1 MNLDDLLKSIREED
15 DDSKGGK
22 INGEKFL
29 KRKTFENPLKGQRYT
44 APSIPGDVKPLIKP
58 VVVNISLD
66 KLIPSNDD
74 AIEKFIPND
83 DDERKEI
90 IEKLIP
96 SNDDVRKEI
105 IEKLIPSNDDAIEK
119 LIPNDD
125 DVSKEILEK
134 LDELIDVI
142 KADNELEKKEQDY
155 DRKKDARE
163 KRQKRE
169 KRIEVG
175 KIFSNVSGGVKKAIG
190 GLQNVFNTI
199 VRFLAFT
206 LLGQI
211 VKFVTDFLGDPK
223 NKKFIEDAQKFILGI
238 PDKLKEVR
246 DKLIP
251 VIDWFKEQGP
261 KIAKFA
267 EDFRKLLAKF
277 PFLGQYFAT
286 EKEKEEGLETVPGTK
301 LLPGQGVALPDVG
314 PGGVPMIIPFATGG
328 FAMGTDTVPAMLTPG
343 EFIMSRGAVN
353 MFGAD
358 TMMAMNKAGGG
369 TNIPKFGLVSG
380 YQGGGIVAM
389 SDMQRKALDVLAKY
403 ESKGSGDY
411 NAVNQYGDD
420 EGRGNKYKFPDGS
433 TTFAGDYRN
442 APFNP
447 SKKPLTSLTVR
458 EVLSLQSDDGS
469 LSMRQWADQGKLHAV
484 GKYQIIGNTLP
495 GLVERAKVP
504 LSAKFDE
511 KAQDILALQL
521 MKERG
526 ITPWVG
532 PSDKALPPERAI
544 VEAARKDPIPTYV
557 KPVQKKVT
565 PSDAPPVIPSYSVG
579 ESMGPGFDS
588 NDRAQAVRKDLIDQ
602 MNANRKK
609 DNRFSGFDLD
619 FIFNPIREFL
629 EVDTPNTP
637 TSTKII
643 VLPAVKQTAQQPST
657 QVDNEIPNFK
667 ISSGVRMRGLV
678 GKALGIEDLVS

>member
-22 INGEKFL
+22 INAENFKT
-29 KRKTFENPLKGQRYT
+29 KTFKNPLIGQSFK
-44 APSIPGDVKPLIKP
+44 APGLPSVRP
-58 VVVNISLD
+58 VVVKIEPD
-66 KLIPSNDD
+66 KLIP
-74 AIEKFIPND
+74 K
-83 DDERKEI
+83 DE
-90 IEKLIP
+90 
-96 SNDDVRKEI
+96 DT
-105 IEKLIPSNDDAIEK
+105 
-119 LIPNDD
+119 
-125 DVSKEILEK
+125 SKELIEK

-142 KADNELEKKEQDY
+142 KKDNELEKKEQDY
-155 DRKKDARE
+155 DRKKDAKVKRE
-163 KRQKRE
+163 TRE

-175 KIFSNVSGGVKKAIG
+175 KIFSNAGSGIKKAIG
-190 GLQNVFNTI
+190 GLQNVFDTVI
-199 VRFLAFT
+199 RFLAFT

-223 NKKFIEDAQKFILGI
+223 NKKFLEDAQKFISGI
-238 PDKLKEVR
+238 PDKLREVR

-251 VIDWFKEQGP
+251 VVDWFKEQGP

-267 EDFRKLLAKF
+267 EDFRKLLVRF

-301 LLPGQGVALPDVG
+301 LLPGQGVPLPDVG

-343 EFIMSRGAVN
+343 EFVMSRGAVS

-369 TNIPKFGLVSG
+369 TNIPKYGLVPGFS
-380 YQGGGIVAM
+380 GGGIVPM

-411 NAVNQYGDD
+411 NAINQYGDK
-420 EGRGNKYKFPDGS
+420 EGRGNKYTFPDGS

-447 SKKPLTSLTVR
+447 SKKSLTSLTVGDI
-458 EVLSLQSDDGS
+458 LKLQYDDGS

-495 GLVERAKVP
+495 GLVDRAKVP

-526 ITPWVG
+526 INPWVG

-557 KPVQKKVT
+557 KPVEKTV
-565 PSDAPPVIPSYSVG
+565 APPVTSAIEPTAEKKSV
-579 ESMGPGFDS
+579 D
-588 NDRAQAVRKDLIDQ
+588 D
-602 MNANRKK
+602 
-609 DNRFSGFDLD
+609 RFSGVDLD
-619 FIFNPIREFL
+619 FIFKPIRQFL
-629 EVDTPNTP
+629 GIDTPNVP
-637 TSTKII
+637 TKTSFI
-643 VLPAVKQTAQQPST
+643 VLPTIQEKAQQPGT
-657 QVDNEIPNFK
+657 QVGNEIPNFK

>member
-22 INGEKFL
+22 INADKF
-29 KRKTFENPLKGQRYT
+29 KTKSFKNPLIGQKFK
-44 APSIPGDVKPLIKP
+44 APGLPTERP
-58 VVVNISLD
+58 VVIKVEPD
-66 KLIPSNDD
+66 KLIP
-74 AIEKFIPND
+74 K
-83 DDERKEI
+83 DE
-90 IEKLIP
+90 
-96 SNDDVRKEI
+96 DT
-105 IEKLIPSNDDAIEK
+105 
-119 LIPNDD
+119 
-125 DVSKEILEK
+125 SKEILEK

-142 KADNELEKKEQDY
+142 KKDNELEKKEQDY

-175 KIFSNVSGGVKKAIG
+175 KIFSNARSGIKKAIG
-190 GLQNVFNTI
+190 GLQNVFDTVI
-199 VRFLAFT
+199 RFLGFT

-223 NKKFIEDAQKFILGI
+223 NKKFLEDAQKFISGI
-238 PDKLKEVR
+238 PDKLREVR

-251 VIDWFKEQGP
+251 VVDWFKEQGP

-267 EDFRKLLAKF
+267 EEFRKLIVRF

-286 EKEKEEGLETVPGTK
+286 EKEKKEGLEDSSPGTI
-301 LLPGQGVALPDVG
+301 LRPGQGVPLPRTG
-314 PGGVPMIIPFATGG
+314 PGGFPGYFPMFAAGG
-328 FAMGTDTVPAMLTPG
+328 LMLGMGTDTVPAMLTPG
-343 EFIMSRGAVN
+343 EFVMSRGAVN

-369 TNIPKFGLVSG
+369 TNIPKYGLVSG
-380 YQGGGIVAM
+380 FSGGGIVPM

-411 NAVNQYGDD
+411 NAINQYGDK
-420 EGRGNKYKFPDGS
+420 EGRGNKYTFPDGS

-447 SKKPLTSLTVR
+447 TKKSLTSFTVG
-458 EVLSLQSDDGS
+458 EILKLQYDDGS

-484 GKYQIIGNTLP
+484 GKYQFIGNTLP

-532 PSDKALPPERAI
+532 PSDEALPPERAI
-544 VEAARKDPIPTYV
+544 IEAARKDPIPTYV
-557 KPVQKKVT
+557 KPVEKTV
-565 PSDAPPVIPSYSVG
+565 APPPPVMSAIEDTTTKQPV
-579 ESMGPGFDS
+579 
-588 NDRAQAVRKDLIDQ
+588 
-602 MNANRKK
+602 

-619 FIFNPIREFL
+619 IIFKPIRRFL
-629 EVDTPNTP
+629 GVDTPNVP
-637 TSTKII
+637 TKTSFI
-643 VLPAVKQTAQQPST
+643 VLPTIKETAQQPGT
-657 QVDNEIPNFK
+657 QVSNEIPNFK

>member
-22 INGEKFL
+22 INAENFKT
-29 KRKTFENPLKGQRYT
+29 KTFKNPLIGQSFK
-44 APSIPGDVKPLIKP
+44 APGLPSVRP
-58 VVVNISLD
+58 VVVKIEPD
-66 KLIPSNDD
+66 KLIP
-74 AIEKFIPND
+74 K
-83 DDERKEI
+83 DEDI
-90 IEKLIP
+90 
-96 SNDDVRKEI
+96 
-105 IEKLIPSNDDAIEK
+105 
-119 LIPNDD
+119 
-125 DVSKEILEK
+125 SKELIEK
-134 LDELIDVI
+134 LDELVSVI
-142 KADNELEKKEQDY
+142 KDDNDLEKQRQDY
-155 DRKKDARE
+155 EKKQEAKE

-169 KRIEVG
+169 ERIE
-175 KIFSNVSGGVKKAIG
+175 GVKKILGITRTTKKAIKKVQDIFDTV
-190 GLQNVFNTI
+190 L
-199 VRFLAFT
+199 RFLGFT

-223 NKKFIEDAQKFILGI
+223 NKKFLEDAQNFIRGI
-238 PDKLKEVR
+238 PDKLREVR

-251 VIDWFKEQGP
+251 VVDWFKEQGP

-267 EDFRKLLAKF
+267 EDFRKLIAKF
-277 PFLGQYFAT
+277 PFLGQYFKT
-286 EKEKEEGLETVPGTK
+286 KEEKEADQKRREEAQKRREQAEKDFGPFGILKGGGM
-301 LLPGQGVALPDVG
+301 LPFL
-314 PGGVPMIIPFATGG
+314 
-328 FAMGTDTVPAMLTPG
+328 GTDTVPAMLTPG
-343 EFIMSRGAVN
+343 EFVMSRGAVN

-369 TNIPKFGLVSG
+369 TNIPKYGLVSG
-380 YQGGGIVAM
+380 FSGGGIVPM

-411 NAVNQYGDD
+411 NAINQYGDK
-420 EGRGNKYKFPDGS
+420 EGRGNKYTFPDGS

-447 SKKPLTSLTVR
+447 SKKSLTSLTVGDI
-458 EVLSLQSDDGS
+458 LKLQYDDGS

-557 KPVQKKVT
+557 KPVEKTVA
-565 PSDAPPVIPSYSVG
+565 PSPPVMSAIEDTTTKQPV
-579 ESMGPGFDS
+579 
-588 NDRAQAVRKDLIDQ
+588 
-602 MNANRKK
+602 

-619 FIFNPIREFL
+619 FIFKPIRRFL
-629 EVDTPNTP
+629 GVDTPNVP
-637 TSTKII
+637 TKTSFI
-643 VLPAVKQTAQQPST
+643 VLPTIQEKAQQPST
-657 QVDNEIPNFK
+657 QVGNEIPNFK

>member
-22 INGEKFL
+22 INADKF
-29 KRKTFENPLKGQRYT
+29 KTKSFKNPLIGQKFK
-44 APSIPGDVKPLIKP
+44 APGLPTERP
-58 VVVNISLD
+58 VVIKVEPD
-66 KLIPSNDD
+66 KLIP
-74 AIEKFIPND
+74 K
-83 DDERKEI
+83 DE
-90 IEKLIP
+90 
-96 SNDDVRKEI
+96 DT
-105 IEKLIPSNDDAIEK
+105 
-119 LIPNDD
+119 
-125 DVSKEILEK
+125 SKEILEK

-142 KADNELEKKEQDY
+142 KKDNELEKKEQDY

-175 KIFSNVSGGVKKAIG
+175 KIFSNARSGIKKAIG
-190 GLQNVFNTI
+190 GLQNVFDTVI
-199 VRFLAFT
+199 RFLGFT

-223 NKKFIEDAQKFILGI
+223 NKKFLEDAQKFISGI
-238 PDKLKEVR
+238 PDKLREVR

-251 VIDWFKEQGP
+251 VVDWFKEQGP

-267 EDFRKLLAKF
+267 EEFRKLIVRF

-286 EKEKEEGLETVPGTK
+286 EKEKKEGLEDSSPGTI
-301 LLPGQGVALPDVG
+301 LRPGQGVPLPRTG
-314 PGGVPMIIPFATGG
+314 PGGFPGYFPMFAAGG
-328 FAMGTDTVPAMLTPG
+328 LMLGMGTDTVPAMLTPG
-343 EFIMSRGAVN
+343 EFVMSRGAVN

-369 TNIPKFGLVSG
+369 TNIPKYGLVSG
-380 YQGGGIVAM
+380 FSGGGIVPM
-389 SDMQRKALDVLAKY
+389 SDLQRKALGILAKY

-411 NAVNQYGDD
+411 NAINQYGDK
-420 EGRGNKYKFPDGS
+420 EGRGNKYTFPDGS

-447 SKKPLTSLTVR
+447 TKKSLTSFTVG
-458 EVLSLQSDDGS
+458 EILKLQYDDGS

-484 GKYQIIGNTLP
+484 GKYQFIGNTLP

-532 PSDKALPPERAI
+532 PSDEALPPERAI
-544 VEAARKDPIPTYV
+544 IEAARKDPIPTYV
-557 KPVQKKVT
+557 KPVEKTV
-565 PSDAPPVIPSYSVG
+565 APPPPVMSAIEDTTTKQPV
-579 ESMGPGFDS
+579 
-588 NDRAQAVRKDLIDQ
+588 
-602 MNANRKK
+602 

-619 FIFNPIREFL
+619 IIFKPIRRFL
-629 EVDTPNTP
+629 GVDTPNVP
-637 TSTKII
+637 TKTSFI
-643 VLPAVKQTAQQPST
+643 VLPTIKETAQQPGT
-657 QVDNEIPNFK
+657 QVGNEIPNFK

>member
-22 INGEKFL
+22 INADKF
-29 KRKTFENPLKGQRYT
+29 KTKSFKNPLVGQRFK
-44 APSIPGDVKPLIKP
+44 APGLPTERP
-58 VVVNISLD
+58 VVIKVEPD
-66 KLIPSNDD
+66 KLIP
-74 AIEKFIPND
+74 K
-83 DDERKEI
+83 DE
-90 IEKLIP
+90 
-96 SNDDVRKEI
+96 DT
-105 IEKLIPSNDDAIEK
+105 
-119 LIPNDD
+119 
-125 DVSKEILEK
+125 SKEILEK

-142 KADNELEKKEQDY
+142 KKDNELEKKEQDY

-175 KIFSNVSGGVKKAIG
+175 KIFSNARSGIKKAIG
-190 GLQNVFNTI
+190 GLQNVFDTVI
-199 VRFLAFT
+199 RFLGFT

-223 NKKFIEDAQKFILGI
+223 NKKFLEDAQKFISGI
-238 PDKLKEVR
+238 PDKLREVR

-251 VIDWFKEQGP
+251 VVDWFKEQGP

-267 EDFRKLLAKF
+267 EEFRKLIVRF

-286 EKEKEEGLETVPGTK
+286 EKEKKEGLEDSSPGTI
-301 LLPGQGVALPDVG
+301 LRPGQGVPLPRTG
-314 PGGVPMIIPFATGG
+314 PGGFPGYFPMFAAGG
-328 FAMGTDTVPAMLTPG
+328 LMLGMGTDTVPAMLTPG
-343 EFIMSRGAVN
+343 EFVMSRGAVN

-369 TNIPKFGLVSG
+369 TNIPKYGLVSG
-380 YQGGGIVAM
+380 FSGGGIVPM
-389 SDMQRKALDVLAKY
+389 SDLQRKALGILAKY

-411 NAVNQYGDD
+411 NAINQYGDK
-420 EGRGNKYKFPDGS
+420 EGRGNKYTFPDGS

-447 SKKPLTSLTVR
+447 TKKSLTSFTVG
-458 EVLSLQSDDGS
+458 EILKLQYDDGS

-484 GKYQIIGNTLP
+484 GKYQFIGNTLP

-532 PSDKALPPERAI
+532 PSDEALPPERAI
-544 VEAARKDPIPTYV
+544 IEAARKDPIPTYV
-557 KPVQKKVT
+557 KPVEKTV
-565 PSDAPPVIPSYSVG
+565 APPPPVMSAIEDTTTKQPV
-579 ESMGPGFDS
+579 
-588 NDRAQAVRKDLIDQ
+588 
-602 MNANRKK
+602 

-619 FIFNPIREFL
+619 IIFKPIRRFL
-629 EVDTPNTP
+629 GVDTPNVP
-637 TSTKII
+637 TKTSFI
-643 VLPAVKQTAQQPST
+643 VLPTIQEKSEQPDV

-678 GKALGIEDLVS
+678 GEALGIKDLVL